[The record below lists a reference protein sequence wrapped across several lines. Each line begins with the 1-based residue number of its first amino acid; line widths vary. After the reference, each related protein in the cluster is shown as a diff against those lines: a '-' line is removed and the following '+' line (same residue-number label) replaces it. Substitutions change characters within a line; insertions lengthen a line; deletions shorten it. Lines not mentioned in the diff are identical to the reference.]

1 MEASS
6 HSCNPARGRH
16 PAIAQTGAARC
27 GTSANPRNS
36 PGGHAPSQR

>member
-6 HSCNPARGRH
+6 HSRNPARGRG
-16 PAIAQTGAARC
+16 PAIDSTGGPPAP
-27 GTSANPRNS
+27 ANPRNS